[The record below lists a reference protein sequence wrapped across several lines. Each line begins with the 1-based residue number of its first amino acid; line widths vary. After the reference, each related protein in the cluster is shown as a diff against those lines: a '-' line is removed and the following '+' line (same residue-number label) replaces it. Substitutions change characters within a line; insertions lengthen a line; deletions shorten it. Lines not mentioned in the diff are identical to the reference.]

1 VETRLNDATS
11 MFDGNELVEQC
22 GNVDKVPYEFEEQ
35 LPFDVDLYNINAH
48 YDMGQCTHKS
58 SSNSSSS
65 SSSSSSTSKSET
77 RRPYH
82 KREKQTDDHDSKS
95 KKPVTPSAYSAW
107 CRY

>member
-58 SSNSSSS
+58 SNSSSS